1 MPLFLDIHN
10 LVDDLPPIKDIFE
23 MHKVDLIEASKI
35 NADVPKYYIN
45 YESNIAFCV
54 IEAKSIKLWL
64 PIRLLKL
71 TR

>member
-10 LVDDLPPIKDIFE
+10 LVDDLPPMEDIFE

-45 YESNIAFCV
+45 Y
-54 IEAKSIKLWL
+54 
-64 PIRLLKL
+64 
-71 TR
+71 